1 MHKLSTTSHPEA
13 MKTSGATSL
22 SVHLRH
28 EVEVLHH
35 RVEHAAAALTISVT
49 PSAVHNTRVA
59 ARRLRVFLQA
69 YRGEFDS
76 AAAKQFKRALVR
88 LTQDLEAA
96 READVTRRAIVQL
109 TRSPHTI
116 VARQSRALRER
127 AAREYTLSV
136 ARLRLTVAAAPWQQR
151 LIHLRRLSM
160 LSSLVKENDA
170 LAVTVTNRLV
180 KRRRQRLRDSLHH
193 VGKSP
198 KRLHRIRLK
207 VKALRYLLEDCLSR
221 TAIARNTELKRLRQ
235 LQDCLG
241 ELHDEENLLKTLRAD
256 QTRRHAARV
265 MCDGLEAK
273 QKQHLH
279 DFKSH
284 RRELLQLWHRTVD
297 RSAVTLRR

>member
-1 MHKLSTTSHPEA
+1 MHKSTTTSYAEPME
-13 MKTSGATSL
+13 TSGATNL

-35 RVEHAAAALTISVT
+35 RVAHAAAALATSVR

-69 YRGEFDS
+69 YRREFDS

-88 LTQDLEAA
+88 LTHDLAAA
-96 READVTRRAIVQL
+96 READVTRRAIAQL

-127 AAREYTLSV
+127 AAREYNLSV
-136 ARLRLTVAAAPWQQR
+136 SRLRLTVVAAPWQQR
-151 LIHLRRLSM
+151 LIDLRRLSM
-160 LSSLVKENDA
+160 LSSLVKESDA

-180 KRRRQRLRDSLHH
+180 KRRRQRLRDALRHA
-193 VGKSP
+193 GKSP

-207 VKALRYLLEDCLSR
+207 VKALRYLLEDCLPR
-221 TAIARNTELKRLRQ
+221 TVIARNAEVRRLRQ

-241 ELHDEENLLKTLRAD
+241 ELHDEENLLKALRAEP
-256 QTRRHAARV
+256 TRRHAAHV
-265 MCDGLEAK
+265 MCDGLEARK
-273 QKQHLH
+273 KQHLH
-279 DFKSH
+279 EFKSH
-284 RRELLQLWHRTVD
+284 RKDLLQVWHRSVEV
-297 RSAVTLRR
+297 SAVSLRR